1 MRIVRWFIL
10 LASVSLVSAQIVHQP
25 VGNAPPRPLPGAGG
39 FNLDFE
45 DSFGGAPALWSFVNG
60 NTNEYLEALDTSV
73 SYSGTQSLRISSTTA
88 PTTDKA
94 YAYQDF
100 PVSLLK
106 GQTLHVSGAIR
117 TQNNNSFATLFA
129 QVNTAAASTVVN
141 LEPDAPSGSTGWGI
155 HTISATLPAGVTDV
169 LIGVTIH
176 GSGTAW
182 FDQLSIDVDG
192 VPLSLPIASPTPGQI
207 GWLQQNATPFTTLEP
222 GVDDAELAPLNNVI
236 GNARIVGLGEGTHGT
251 SEFFRMK
258 SRIISYLARNLG
270 FTIFAIEGNMPEAYK
285 MNDYVLNGN
294 DDPKELLAGMYF
306 WTWNTQEVLDMVSW
320 MRQFN
325 QSGQGQIQFLGF
337 DMQYAGVAM
346 SNVAGFVGSA
356 DPGLMSM
363 VASNYS
369 IVALVAN
376 QPIGQATSDQIASAI
391 TAANLVWQPLV
402 SNRGQYVQQQ
412 NPADVDWAIQ
422 NAQVVLQM
430 VTLQSAGTSYR
441 DAQMAVNVEWIA
453 SQNPS
458 ARIVL
463 WAHDFHISRQSGSMG
478 GGLAQYFG
486 SNYVAIG
493 QFFDDGSYNAV
504 NSTGLG
510 PNAAEPS
517 FPGSME
523 YIFDQTGV
531 PQQILNLHLAQSS
544 DPDSSWLFG
553 TFWDR
558 TIGAVA
564 EPGFALDSQLTNEFD
579 AIIFFDQTNPSD
591 LLSFPFAVTTLSLPN
606 GTVGVS
612 YFEDLVS
619 TYSPGPLWTVIEG
632 ALPPGLSLKSGGPLT
647 GVPTLSGTYN
657 FTVSAAEDGPAATAQ
672 LQVTVQK

>member
-1 MRIVRWFIL
+1 
-10 LASVSLVSAQIVHQP
+10 
-25 VGNAPPRPLPGAGG
+25 
-39 FNLDFE
+39 
-45 DSFGGAPALWSFVNG
+45 
-60 NTNEYLEALDTSV
+60 
-73 SYSGTQSLRISSTTA
+73 
-88 PTTDKA
+88 
-94 YAYQDF
+94 
-100 PVSLLK
+100 
-106 GQTLHVSGAIR
+106 
-117 TQNNNSFATLFA
+117 
-129 QVNTAAASTVVN
+129 
-141 LEPDAPSGSTGWGI
+141 
-155 HTISATLPAGVTDV
+155 
-169 LIGVTIH
+169 
-176 GSGTAW
+176 
-182 FDQLSIDVDG
+182 
-192 VPLSLPIASPTPGQI
+192 
-207 GWLQQNATPFTTLEP
+207 
-222 GVDDAELAPLNNVI
+222 
-236 GNARIVGLGEGTHGT
+236 
-251 SEFFRMK
+251 
-258 SRIISYLARNLG
+258 
-270 FTIFAIEGNMPEAYK
+270 
-285 MNDYVLNGN
+285 
-294 DDPKELLAGMYF
+294 
-306 WTWNTQEVLDMVSW
+306 MVSW

-391 TAANLVWQPLV
+391 TAANLVWQQLV

-478 GGLAQYFG
+478 GALAQYFG

-493 QFFDDGSYNAV
+493 QFFHDGSYNAV

-510 PNAAEPS
+510 PNVAEPS

-544 DPDSSWLFG
+544 DPDSS
-553 TFWDR
+553 
-558 TIGAVA
+558 
-564 EPGFALDSQLTNEFD
+564 
-579 AIIFFDQTNPSD
+579 
-591 LLSFPFAVTTLSLPN
+591 
-606 GTVGVS
+606 
-612 YFEDLVS
+612 
-619 TYSPGPLWTVIEG
+619 
-632 ALPPGLSLKSGGPLT
+632 
-647 GVPTLSGTYN
+647 
-657 FTVSAAEDGPAATAQ
+657 
-672 LQVTVQK
+672 